1 MFEDTIVRL
10 CAETPLVT
18 DAARNS
24 AYEQATKVKE
34 EAEEIAFA
42 AVMDN
47 DFNTIEECIDTIF
60 ATVQVLKR
68 YESTCVWKVAS
79 FVMRKN
85 MDRGY
90 FDVRE
95 PEDGREGR

>member
-10 CAETPLVT
+10 CAETPFVT
-18 DAARNS
+18 AAARNS
-24 AYEQATKVKE
+24 AYEQAKKAKD
-34 EAEEIAFA
+34 EADEAMYA
-42 AVMDN
+42 AMMRD

-79 FVMRKN
+79 FVMKKN
-85 MDRGY
+85 IDRGY

-95 PEDGREGR
+95 PEDGGEGR